1 MPRVAKQTFA
11 AICSALADAKAGD
24 TVMVSTSADLD
35 PTRYT
40 IAASIIPGLL
50 KLVGAR
56 GAKRELS
63 IAQAEQTVWLSHG
76 TRSRLVV
83 QAWVE
88 AGEKPGAVSP
98 IIGDMRA
105 AMYDTNAELVA
116 ARALL
121 KRYESALDKISIA
134 VGSGAPIGMRTSDTM
149 LDLLADRVRLM
160 SVYIDALR
168 DVSPDVWALTGDDLD
183 DSATLAVGVARLV
196 HDKRVLDSA
205 HAELGRKLDA
215 VERER
220 DGMAVALGQ
229 LRDIANGTTPG
240 SRPIPS
246 TETPASVV
254 VTVSAAMLRLAC
266 GSPADRMPNFYR
278 DAISGALPG
287 RMNSGFESGGMVRN
301 EPQSIS
307 IVDSLGPG

>member
-11 AICSALADAKAGD
+11 TICTALADAEEGD
-24 TVMVSTSADLD
+24 SVLVSTSADLD

-40 IAASIIPGLL
+40 IKRFTDTRGLA
-50 KLVGAR
+50 LVGAR
-56 GAKRELS
+56 GAKRELV
-63 IAQAEQTVWLSHG
+63 IAPAEKTVWLCYG
-76 TRSRLVV
+76 TRARRVV

-105 AMYDTNAELVA
+105 AMYDANAELVE

-121 KRYESALDKISIA
+121 KRYESVLDKVSIA

-196 HDKRVLDSA
+196 HDKRLLDKA

-215 VERER
+215 VETER
-220 DGMAVALGQ
+220 DTLSRALCQ
-229 LRDIANGTTPG
+229 LRNIAAGTEPG
-240 SRPIPS
+240 TQPLPS
-246 TETPASVV
+246 NESPSGVV
-254 VTVSAAMLRLAC
+254 VSVSAAMLRLAC
-266 GSPADRMPNFYR
+266 GSPPVRMPGFYR
-278 DAISGALPG
+278 DAIAGALPG
-287 RMNSGFESGGMVRN
+287 RMNPGFESGGMLR
-301 EPQSIS
+301 EPQSFS
-307 IVDSLGPG
+307 ILTPDGP